1 MKLEPRS
8 LSDMGLC
15 PPGDYKPTAIYPQ
28 NGDSC
33 PETHRFHATDNPPP
47 EADEPLPVP
56 PFCGDQQDR

>member
-33 PETHRFHATDNPPP
+33 PETHRFHFMDKPSA
-47 EADEPLPVP
+47 
-56 PFCGDQQDR
+56 GGG